1 MTVANEIRKLKMQ
14 KSAELRARE
23 ARASK
28 RQAKSL
34 EGKLKSN
41 RAPGAVN
48 DPSFMAQLERKAREA
63 RERAGEGPRP
73 DLEKALAVARKKG
86 HLPPGHT
93 GGTGYVPTAEEI
105 LGDQALP
112 KPAVLQTGRTEAL
125 PDAEDV
131 LNSPSA
137 VGDGTPVEGSAF
149 TREELDEI
157 RRMNP
162 GPAKGGGQRGKRR

>member
-28 RQAKSL
+28 RQAKQL
-34 EGKLKSN
+34 EGRLKSN
-41 RAPGAVN
+41 RAPGAIN
-48 DPSFMAQLERKAREA
+48 DPGFLAQLDKKAREA
-63 RERAGEGPRP
+63 RERAGETPRP
-73 DLEKALAVARKKG
+73 DLEKAMATARKKG

-112 KPAVLQTGRTEAL
+112 KPVVTQPGPTEAL

-137 VGDGTPVEGSAF
+137 SGDGTPVPGSSF
-149 TREELDEI
+149 TREELEEI
-157 RRMNP
+157 RRLNP
-162 GPAKGGGQRGKRR
+162 VKGGGQRGKRR

>member
-28 RQAKSL
+28 RQAKQL
-34 EGKLKSN
+34 EGRLKSN

-48 DPSFMAQLERKAREA
+48 DPGFMAQLQKKAHEA

-73 DLEKALAVARKKG
+73 DIEKAMAVARKKG

-93 GGTGYVPTAEEI
+93 GGTTYVPTPEEI
-105 LGDQALP
+105 LGDEALP
-112 KPAVLQTGRTEAL
+112 RAVPLQTGRTEAL

-149 TREELDEI
+149 TREELEEI
-157 RRMNP
+157 KRMNP

>member
-28 RQAKSL
+28 RDAKRL
-34 EGKLKSN
+34 EGKLKGN
-41 RAPGAVN
+41 RAPGAIN
-48 DPSFMAQLERKAREA
+48 DPGFMAQLDKKAREA
-63 RERAGEGPRP
+63 RERAGEGVRP
-73 DLEKALAVARKKG
+73 DIEKAMAVARKKG
-86 HLPPGHT
+86 HLPPAHEGAT
-93 GGTGYVPTAEEI
+93 TYVPTPEEI
-105 LGDQALP
+105 LGEEALP
-112 KPAVLQTGRTEAL
+112 RPVPLQTGKTEAL

-137 VGDGTPVEGSAF
+137 AGDGTPVEGSAF

-157 RRMNP
+157 RRLNP
-162 GPAKGGGQRGKRR
+162 PKGPGQRGKRR